1 MKKNKTK
8 KSLPFLKFINSF
20 VRKVKSFIFIFKI
33 FYAWLFFS
41 SKILRFSEIEFGMQ
55 TKLGKNRLICFQ
67 RGRTNVS
74 IKYKI

>member
-1 MKKNKTK
+1 MIT
-8 KSLPFLKFINSF
+8 
-20 VRKVKSFIFIFKI
+20 I

-41 SKILRFSEIEFGMQ
+41 SKILKFSEIELGMQ

-74 IKYKI
+74 KNIMEIKILSEIFNLKKNYLKRKLDHYKTFSYP